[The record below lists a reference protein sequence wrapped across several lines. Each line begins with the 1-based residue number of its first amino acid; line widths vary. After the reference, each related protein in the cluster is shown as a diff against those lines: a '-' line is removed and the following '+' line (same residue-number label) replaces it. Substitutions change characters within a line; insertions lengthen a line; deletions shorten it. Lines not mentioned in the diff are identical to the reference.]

1 MEQPCYKCGQTVEQ
15 GIAFCPNC
23 SAPQIRVVIAEPPTP
38 DADSNAPSQV
48 AADLSPS
55 ISIPPPALSPR
66 WAQIVRP
73 CAVAALIASI
83 LMSLGLYPLVAL
95 FSVGF
100 LAVLFY
106 RQRRPGLPLKTLAA
120 SGLGA
125 LSGILCFVMTAFW
138 IGLATSF
145 PDFRTKLREQ
155 LLDNAQKLAASHP
168 ADPQIQLL
176 LAQMKTPEGLVMV
189 IIAASILFF
198 ILAVLLAGL
207 GGALGGTIL
216 GRRDKT

>member
-15 GIAFCPNC
+15 GTAFCPNC
-23 SAPQIRVVIAEPPTP
+23 SAPQIRVVIAEPPP
-38 DADSNAPSQV
+38 PVADSSAPSHV
-48 AADLSPS
+48 TDDLSPS
-55 ISIPPPALSPR
+55 TSIPTPALPPR

-106 RQRRPGLPLKTLAA
+106 CQRRPGLPLKTLPAA
-120 SGLGA
+120 GLGA
-125 LSGILCFVMTAFW
+125 LSGILCSVMTAFW
-138 IGLATSF
+138 IGLAASF

-176 LAQMKTPEGLVMV
+176 LAQMKTPEGLLMV

-198 ILAVLLAGL
+198 ILAVLLASL

-216 GRRDKT
+216 GRTDKT